1 MIPLDILMPI
11 LRGVHVLTGV
21 YWAGAI
27 FLLVEFVEPS
37 LRASGPAGGA
47 VMRDMVRRGYLRT
60 IPIVAVL
67 TAVSGL
73 WLYWIVSGHLNSG
86 WGHSPFGTS
95 ITVGAAA
102 ALVALVLGWWKLRPI
117 GYRLAGL
124 LDRIASASSD
134 EEREQLQAEVGP
146 LRDTFRKYLRAS
158 AVLLLVAVL
167 GMGIARYL

>member
-1 MIPLDILMPI
+1 MIPLEVLMPI

-37 LRASGPAGGA
+37 LRASGPAGGT
-47 VMRDMVRRGYLRT
+47 VMREMIRRGYLRT
-60 IPIVAVL
+60 IPVVAVL

-73 WLYWIVSGHLNSG
+73 WLYWIVSGHLNSA

-117 GYRLAGL
+117 GYRLAEL
-124 LDRIASASSD
+124 FDRLGAAASD
-134 EEREQLQAEVGP
+134 EERESLRAEIGP

-158 AVLLLVAVL
+158 AALLLVAVL